1 MLRREIAAEVM
12 EHYCEHNTHG
22 YSQVNRAPDGTERIT
37 LSDGTHVTIAGGD
50 TDCSE
55 LVRRCYEA
63 AGVLGGYWQDYLWTG
78 NEAGVLLS
86 HGFVEVSVHNVQRG
100 DVLWVKG
107 HTAIY
112 LGNGYIGEAHH
123 GDYYGGL
130 DGAAGDQDGTEVRM
144 ARYYP
149 SHWTAAY
156 HYDYSDEADE
166 LTDEDLAAIR
176 AIVQSELANIGM
188 RVWSYRNT
196 TYEKVD
202 AYRNLRDIRDELV
215 ADGSKDP
222 TATTGKLRD
231 ILKAWGEEKWEHP
244 KNV

>member
-1 MLRREIAAEVM
+1 MLRREIAAQVM
-12 EHYCEHNTHG
+12 EHYCNHDAHG
-22 YSQVNRAPDGTERIT
+22 YSQVHRAPNGTELIT
-37 LSDGTHVTIAGGD
+37 LSDGTQVTIAGGD

-107 HTAIY
+107 HTALY
-112 LGNGYIGEAHH
+112 LGDGYIGEAHH

-130 DGAAGDQDGTEVRM
+130 DGVAGDQDGTEVRM

-149 SHWTAAY
+149 PHWTTAY

-166 LTDEDLAAIR
+166 LTDEDVATIR
-176 AIVQSELANIGM
+176 SMVQGELANIGAK
-188 RVWSYRNT
+188 VWGYRNA
-196 TYEKVD
+196 TYETAD
-202 AYRNLRDIRDELV
+202 AYRILRDIRDDV
-215 ADGSKDP
+215 VDDGTPDS
-222 TATTGKLRD
+222 TATKGKLRKL
-231 ILKAWGEEKWEHP
+231 IETLGG
-244 KNV
+244 

>member
-12 EHYCEHNTHG
+12 EHYCGHDAHG
-22 YSQVNRAPDGTERIT
+22 YSQVHRAPDGTETIT
-37 LSDGTHVTIAGGD
+37 LSDGTRVTIAGGD

-107 HTAIY
+107 HTALY
-112 LGNGYIGEAHH
+112 LGDGYIGEAHH

-130 DGAAGDQDGTEVRM
+130 DGREGDQDGTEVRM

-149 SHWTAAY
+149 SHWTTAY

-166 LTDEDLAAIR
+166 LTDGDLAAIR
-176 AIVQSELANIGM
+176 QAVRDELVNIGAK
-188 RVWSYRNT
+188 VWGYRNT
-196 TYEKVD
+196 TYETAD
-202 AYRNLRDIRDELV
+202 AYRILRDIRDDV
-215 ADGSKDP
+215 VDDGTPDS
-222 TATTGKLRD
+222 TATKGKLRKL
-231 ILKAWGEEKWEHP
+231 IETLGG
-244 KNV
+244 

>member
-12 EHYCEHNTHG
+12 EHYCEHDAHG
-22 YSQVNRAPDGTERIT
+22 YSQVHRAPDGTEAIT
-37 LSDGTHVTIAGGD
+37 LSDGTRVTIAGGD

-107 HTAIY
+107 HTALY
-112 LGNGYIGEAHH
+112 LGDGYIGEAHH

-130 DGAAGDQDGTEVRM
+130 DGREGDQDGTEVRM

-149 SHWTAAY
+149 SHWTTAY

-166 LTDEDLAAIR
+166 LTDEDVATIR
-176 AIVQSELANIGM
+176 SMVQGELANIGAK
-188 RVWSYRNT
+188 VWGYRNT
-196 TYEKVD
+196 AYETAD
-202 AYRNLRDIRDELV
+202 AYRILRDIRDDV
-215 ADGSKDP
+215 VDDGTPDT
-222 TATTGKLRD
+222 TATKGKLRKLLEVLD
-231 ILKAWGEEKWEHP
+231 GIRQ
-244 KNV
+244 

>member
-12 EHYCEHNTHG
+12 EHYCEHDAHG
-22 YSQVNRAPDGTERIT
+22 YSQVHRAPDGTETIT
-37 LSDGTHVTIAGGD
+37 LSDGTRVTIAGGD

-86 HGFVEVSVHNVQRG
+86 HGFVEVSVHNVTRG

-107 HTAIY
+107 HTALY
-112 LGNGYIGEAHH
+112 LGDGYIGEAHH

-130 DGAAGDQDGTEVRM
+130 DGVEGDQDGTEVRL

-149 SHWTAAY
+149 SHWTTAY

-166 LTDEDLAAIR
+166 LTDGDLAAIR
-176 AIVQSELANIGM
+176 QAVRGELANIGAK
-188 RVWSYRNT
+188 VWGYRNT
-196 TYEKVD
+196 TYETAD
-202 AYRNLRDIRDELV
+202 AYRILRDIRDDV
-215 ADGSKDP
+215 VDDGTPDS
-222 TATTGKLRD
+222 TATKGKLRKL
-231 ILKAWGEEKWEHP
+231 IETLGG
-244 KNV
+244 

>member
-12 EHYCEHNTHG
+12 EHYCGHDAHG
-22 YSQVNRAPDGTERIT
+22 YSQVHRAPDGTETIT
-37 LSDGTHVTIAGGD
+37 LSDGTRVTIAGGD

-107 HTAIY
+107 HTALY
-112 LGNGYIGEAHH
+112 LGDGYIGEAHH

-130 DGAAGDQDGTEVRM
+130 DGREGDQDGTEVRM

-149 SHWTAAY
+149 SHWTTAY

-166 LTDEDLAAIR
+166 LTDGDLAAIR
-176 AIVQSELANIGM
+176 SMVRDELANIGAK
-188 RVWSYRNT
+188 VWGYRNT
-196 TYEKVD
+196 TYETAD
-202 AYRNLRDIRDELV
+202 AYRILRDIRDDV
-215 ADGSKDP
+215 VDDGTPDS
-222 TATTGKLRD
+222 TATKGKLRKL
-231 ILKAWGEEKWEHP
+231 IETLGG
-244 KNV
+244 

>member
-1 MLRREIAAEVM
+1 MLRREIAAQVM
-12 EHYCEHNTHG
+12 EHYCNHDAHG
-22 YSQVNRAPDGTERIT
+22 YSQVHRAPNGTELIT
-37 LSDGTHVTIAGGD
+37 LSDGSQVTIAGGD

-107 HTAIY
+107 HTALY
-112 LGNGYIGEAHH
+112 LGDGYIGEAHH
-123 GDYYGGL
+123 GDYCGGL
-130 DGAAGDQDGTEVRM
+130 DGVAGDQDGTEVRL

-149 SHWTAAY
+149 SHWTTAY

-166 LTDEDLAAIR
+166 LTDEDVAAIR
-176 AIVQSELANIGM
+176 SMVQGELANIGAK
-188 RVWSYRNT
+188 VWGYHNT
-196 TYEKVD
+196 TYETAD
-202 AYRNLRDIRDELV
+202 AYRILRDIRDDV
-215 ADGSKDP
+215 VDDGTPDT
-222 TATTGKLRD
+222 TATKGKLHGLMEVLDGIRQ
-231 ILKAWGEEKWEHP
+231 
-244 KNV
+244 

>member
-1 MLRREIAAEVM
+1 MV
-12 EHYCEHNTHG
+12 H
-22 YSQVNRAPDGTERIT
+22 RAPDGTETIT
-37 LSDGTHVTIAGGD
+37 LSDGTRVTIAGGD
-50 TDCSE
+50 TDSSE

-107 HTAIY
+107 HTALY
-112 LGNGYIGEAHH
+112 LGDGYIGEAHH

-130 DGAAGDQDGTEVRM
+130 DGVAGDQDGTEVRL

-149 SHWTAAY
+149 SHWTTAY

-166 LTDEDLAAIR
+166 LTDEDVATIR
-176 AIVQSELANIGM
+176 SMVQGELASIGAK
-188 RVWSYRNT
+188 VWGYRNT
-196 TYEKVD
+196 TYETAD
-202 AYRNLRDIRDELV
+202 AYRILRDIRDDV
-215 ADGSKDP
+215 VDDGTPDT
-222 TATTGKLRD
+222 TATKGKLRD
-231 ILKAWGEEKWEHP
+231 LLEVLDGIRQ
-244 KNV
+244 

>member
-12 EHYCEHNTHG
+12 EHYCGHDAHG
-22 YSQVNRAPDGTERIT
+22 YSQVHRAPDGTETIT
-37 LSDGTHVTIAGGD
+37 LSDGTRVTIAGGD

-107 HTAIY
+107 HTALY
-112 LGNGYIGEAHH
+112 LGDGYIGEAHH

-130 DGAAGDQDGTEVRM
+130 DGREGDQDGTEVRM

-149 SHWTAAY
+149 SHWTTAY
-156 HYDYSDEADE
+156 HYDYSDEANE
-166 LTDEDLAAIR
+166 LTDEDVATIR
-176 AIVQSELANIGM
+176 AMVRDELSSIGAK
-188 RVWSYRNT
+188 VWGYRNT
-196 TYEKVD
+196 TYETAD
-202 AYRNLRDIRDELV
+202 AYRILRDIRDDV
-215 ADGSKDP
+215 VDDGTPDS
-222 TATTGKLRD
+222 TATKGKLRKL
-231 ILKAWGEEKWEHP
+231 IETLGG
-244 KNV
+244 

>member
-1 MLRREIAAEVM
+1 MLRREIAAQVM
-12 EHYCEHNTHG
+12 EHYCGHDAHG
-22 YSQVNRAPDGTERIT
+22 YSQVNRAPDGTELIT
-37 LSDGTHVTIAGGD
+37 LSDGTQVTIAGGD

-86 HGFVEVSVHNVQRG
+86 HGFVEVSVHNVTRG

-112 LGNGYIGEAHH
+112 LGDGHIGEAHH

-130 DGAAGDQDGTEVRM
+130 DGREGDQDGTEVRM

-149 SHWTAAY
+149 SHWTTAY

-166 LTDEDLAAIR
+166 LTDEDVAAIR
-176 AIVQSELANIGM
+176 QAVRDELVNIGAE
-188 RVWSYRNT
+188 VWGYRNT
-196 TYEKVD
+196 TYETAD
-202 AYRNLRDIRDELV
+202 AYRILRDIRDDV
-215 ADGSKDP
+215 VDDGTPDT
-222 TATTGKLRD
+222 TATKGKLRKL
-231 ILKAWGEEKWEHP
+231 IETLGG
-244 KNV
+244 

>member
-1 MLRREIAAEVM
+1 MLRREIAAQVM
-12 EHYCEHNTHG
+12 EHYCNHDAHG
-22 YSQVNRAPDGTERIT
+22 YSQVHRAPNGTELIT
-37 LSDGTHVTIAGGD
+37 LSDGTQVTIAGGD

-112 LGNGYIGEAHH
+112 LGDGYIGEAHH

-130 DGAAGDQDGTEVRM
+130 DGREGDQDGTEVRM

-149 SHWTAAY
+149 SHWTTAY

-166 LTDEDLAAIR
+166 LTDADVAAIR
-176 AIVQSELANIGM
+176 AMVRDELSSIGAK
-188 RVWSYRNT
+188 VWGYRNT
-196 TYEKVD
+196 AYETAD
-202 AYRNLRDIRDELV
+202 AYRILRDIRDDV
-215 ADGSKDP
+215 VDDGTPDS
-222 TATTGKLRD
+222 TATKGKLRKL
-231 ILKAWGEEKWEHP
+231 IETLGG
-244 KNV
+244 

>member
-1 MLRREIAAEVM
+1 MLRREIAAQVM
-12 EHYCEHNTHG
+12 EHYCEHDAHG
-22 YSQVNRAPDGTERIT
+22 YSQVHRAPDGTETIT
-37 LSDGTHVTIAGGD
+37 LSDGTRVTIAGGD

-112 LGNGYIGEAHH
+112 LGDGYIGEAHH

-130 DGAAGDQDGTEVRM
+130 DGVAGDQDGTEVRM

-149 SHWTAAY
+149 SHWATAY

-176 AIVQSELANIGM
+176 QAVRDELVNIGAK
-188 RVWSYRNT
+188 VWGYRNA
-196 TYEKVD
+196 TYETAD
-202 AYRNLRDIRDELV
+202 AYRILRDIRDDV
-215 ADGSKDP
+215 VDDGTPDT
-222 TATTGKLRD
+222 TATKGKLHGLMEVLDGIRQ
-231 ILKAWGEEKWEHP
+231 
-244 KNV
+244 

>member
-12 EHYCEHNTHG
+12 EHYCGHDAHG
-22 YSQVNRAPDGTERIT
+22 YSQVHRAPDGTELIT
-37 LSDGTHVTIAGGD
+37 LSDGTQVTIAGGD

-112 LGNGYIGEAHH
+112 LGDGYIGEAHH

-130 DGAAGDQDGTEVRM
+130 DGVEGDQDGTEVRL

-149 SHWTAAY
+149 SHWTTAY

-166 LTDEDLAAIR
+166 LTDEDVAAIR
-176 AIVQSELANIGM
+176 AMVQGELANIGAK
-188 RVWSYRNT
+188 VWGYRNT
-196 TYEKVD
+196 TYETVD
-202 AYRNLRDIRDELV
+202 AYRILRDIRDDV
-215 ADGSKDP
+215 VDDGTPDS
-222 TATTGKLRD
+222 TATKGKLRD
-231 ILKAWGEEKWEHP
+231 LLEVLDGIRQ
-244 KNV
+244 